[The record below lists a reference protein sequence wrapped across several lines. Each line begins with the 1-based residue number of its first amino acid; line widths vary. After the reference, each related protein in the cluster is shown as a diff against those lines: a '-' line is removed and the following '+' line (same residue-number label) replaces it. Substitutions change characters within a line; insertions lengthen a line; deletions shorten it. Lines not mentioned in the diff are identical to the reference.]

1 MATASVSAAAGSLVV
16 MNNRVIVVGG
26 GLAGLGAAAAL
37 GHRRFRVTLLESRS
51 RWGGRASSFV
61 DQATGEEIDNCQ
73 HVNLGC
79 GTNFRHFCRTVGID
93 SFFIRETELTFIGP
107 DGRTSSFSAA
117 PLPAPLHLFPSL
129 LRLPYL
135 SFCEKRQLAFGLRT
149 LARTK
154 PDCAGDES
162 FLHWLERHGQSK
174 AVIDRF
180 WHVVLVS
187 ALSESL
193 DRIDIAHAR
202 KVFVDAFLANR
213 QGWEVWLPTA
223 PLGELYGSRLEEWLS
238 RHNVLMRQQCGVKRV
253 LIEKPAEGDADAGR
267 ASGVELRT
275 GERIDADH
283 VILAVPHHLAASLL
297 PDDLGAAAPF
307 DALAKLESAPISS
320 IHLWFD
326 RPITQLR
333 HAVLVGR
340 LSQWMF
346 NRSAIHEGDSSVNS
360 AAPSKGPPT
369 PPLRM
374 GGDDAGRFVK
384 SKIQNPKS
392 KIFYYQ
398 VVISA
403 SREVLDR
410 RNDETI
416 RDVLEELSN
425 IWPIV
430 REARLIH
437 ARLVTE
443 HKAVISMLPE
453 VDRLRPVQQTPIG
466 NLQLAGDWTQTGW
479 PGTMEGAVRSGY
491 LAAQNVLRQCGRD
504 ETLVQPDLPRAPLS
518 KLLFGL

>member
-1 MATASVSAAAGSLVV
+1 LGRYVSYFPRRSRQRRHRSAAAA
-16 MNNRVIVVGG
+16 RQVGKSNKKPDWRKWPG
-26 GLAGLGAAAAL
+26 TT
-37 GHRRFRVTLLESRS
+37 RR
-51 RWGGRASSFV
+51 
-61 DQATGEEIDNCQ
+61 
-73 HVNLGC
+73 
-79 GTNFRHFCRTVGID
+79 
-93 SFFIRETELTFIGP
+93 
-107 DGRTSSFSAA
+107 
-117 PLPAPLHLFPSL
+117 L
-129 LRLPYL
+129 LRI
-135 SFCEKRQLAFGLRT
+135 S
-149 LARTK
+149 
-154 PDCAGDES
+154 S
-162 FLHWLERHGQSK
+162 
-174 AVIDRF
+174 
-180 WHVVLVS
+180 VS
-187 ALSESL
+187 V
-193 DRIDIAHAR
+193 RR
-202 KVFVDAFLANR
+202 K
-213 QGWEVWLPTA
+213 
-223 PLGELYGSRLEEWLS
+223 
-238 RHNVLMRQQCGVKRV
+238 K
-253 LIEKPAEGDADAGR
+253 
-267 ASGVELRT
+267 
-275 GERIDADH
+275 
-283 VILAVPHHLAASLL
+283 
-297 PDDLGAAAPF
+297 
-307 DALAKLESAPISS
+307 APISS

-374 GGDDAGRFVK
+374 GGDDAGRFEK